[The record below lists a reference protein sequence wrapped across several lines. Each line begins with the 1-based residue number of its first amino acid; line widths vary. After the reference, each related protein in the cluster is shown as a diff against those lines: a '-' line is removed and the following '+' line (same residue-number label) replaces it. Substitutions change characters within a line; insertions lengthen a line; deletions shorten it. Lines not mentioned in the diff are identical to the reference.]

1 LTTGN
6 PPCQRRLHPH
16 VSRLMR
22 KRTKC
27 RIWALQAFYS
37 SLLTGKDTDRALSEF
52 FEHRRIAPQNSE
64 FTVNL
69 VSLLS
74 ANLERIDSL
83 LESHLDNWSLQ
94 RLAVLDRI
102 LIRLAL
108 AEFLFLEDIPPK
120 VTINE
125 YVQLAHLFGTD
136 ESPRFVNGV
145 LDAVLKS
152 LPENGRVET
161 K

>member
-1 LTTGN
+1 
-6 PPCQRRLHPH
+6 
-16 VSRLMR
+16 MR

-69 VSLLS
+69 VRLLS
-74 ANLERIDSL
+74 ANLEQVDSL
-83 LESHLDNWSLQ
+83 LENNLDNWSLQ

-102 LIRLAL
+102 LIRLAV

-145 LDAVLKS
+145 LDALLHNLN
-152 LPENGRVET
+152 LPGKAGSRT
-161 K
+161 G